1 MRVERDKRLRNSY
14 QSRES
19 KGLTDI
25 RRGSEGT
32 FDQDLTQQSQKQIQE
47 RMNEILKQIDLL
59 NKQLKNNLTISNLV
73 HYSNLIKKFLKEAS
87 LRAYQLKQERG
98 LNRRGRLM
106 LITIS
111 KIDMEVEQM
120 VNDFVASQ
128 KEPFDI
134 LAVIDKI
141 RGMLV
146 DLIV

>member
-14 QSRES
+14 QSREAP
-19 KGLTDI
+19 GLTDI

-47 RMNEILKQIDLL
+47 QMNEILKQIDLL

-73 HYSNLIKKFLKEAS
+73 LYSNLIKKFLKEAS

-120 VNDFVASQ
+120 INDFAASQ

-146 DLIV
+146 DLII

>member
-1 MRVERDKRLRNSY
+1 MRVERDKRLRVSY
-14 QSRES
+14 QSRETP
-19 KGLTDI
+19 GLTDI
-25 RRGSEGT
+25 KRGSESA
-32 FDQDLTQQSQKQIQE
+32 FDQELNQHNQRQMQE
-47 RMNEILKQIDLL
+47 RMNEILQQIDTL

-73 HYSNLIKKFLKEAS
+73 LYSNLIKKFLKEANF
-87 LRAYQLKQERG
+87 RAYQLKQERG

-120 VNDFVASQ
+120 VNDFVSSQ